1 MSVFK
6 ENCPYCGTKSVAFT
20 ILHETLWSKGIKN
33 PSTRYQRHLW
43 DVFSKC
49 GKCARGIVATFE
61 TGNEKSP
68 KPQLPGRSQLLEIAP
83 SAPDTGAPNYTPQ
96 NVARFFEQ
104 AMDNLPSNWDA
115 AGGMFRKALDTGL
128 KSKFP
133 KMKGTLY
140 ARIEE
145 AAEKQDLTPELAKW
159 AHEIRLG
166 GNDAAHE
173 EELFSEKEAKDL
185 AVFTQLVFQYLFML
199 PGMLSEARSDPD
211 EGEAAEDQK

>member
-1 MSVFK
+1 MAVFK
-6 ENCPYCGTKSVAFT
+6 ENCPRCGTQNVAFT
-20 ILHETLWSKGIKN
+20 ILHETLCDQHGSF
-33 PSTRYQRHLW
+33 W
-43 DVFSKC
+43 DTFAQC
-49 GKCARGIVATFE
+49 GYCNRGIVATFE
-61 TGNEKSP
+61 TYNKRAPSVAFR
-68 KPQLPGRSQLLEIAP
+68 QSRLLSIAP
-83 SAPDTGAPNYTPQ
+83 PLPDTGAPNYTPQ

-104 AMDNLPSNWDA
+104 AMDNLSSNWDA

-145 AAEKQDLTPELAKW
+145 AAKKQDLTPELAKW

-173 EELFSEKEAKDL
+173 EELFSEKEAKNL

-211 EGEAAEDQK
+211 EGEAGEDQK

>member
-1 MSVFK
+1 MAVFK
-6 ENCPYCGTKSVAFT
+6 ENCPRCRTQNVAFT
-20 ILHETLWSKGIKN
+20 ILHETLCDQHGSF
-33 PSTRYQRHLW
+33 W
-43 DVFSKC
+43 DTFAQC
-49 GKCARGIVATFE
+49 GYCYRGIVATFE
-61 TGNEKSP
+61 TYNKREPSAAFGQS
-68 KPQLPGRSQLLEIAP
+68 RLLSIAP
-83 SAPDTGAPNYTPQ
+83 PLPDTGAPNYTPQ
-96 NVARFFEQ
+96 NVARVFEQ

-145 AAEKQDLTPELAKW
+145 AAKKQDLTPELAKW

-173 EELFSEKEAKDL
+173 EELFSEKDAKNL

-211 EGEAAEDQK
+211 EAAAGEDQK

>member
-1 MSVFK
+1 MAVFK
-6 ENCPYCGTKSVAFT
+6 ENCPRCGTQNVAFT
-20 ILHETLWSKGIKN
+20 ILHETLCDQHGSF
-33 PSTRYQRHLW
+33 W
-43 DVFSKC
+43 DTFAQC
-49 GKCARGIVATFE
+49 GYCNRGIVATFE
-61 TGNEKSP
+61 TYNKREPSVAFGQS
-68 KPQLPGRSQLLEIAP
+68 RLLSIAP
-83 SAPDTGAPNYTPQ
+83 PLPDTGAPNYTPQ

-140 ARIEE
+140 ARIDE
-145 AAEKQDLTPELAKW
+145 AAKKQDLTPELAKW

-173 EELFSEKEAKDL
+173 EKLFSEKDAKNL

-211 EGEAAEDQK
+211 EGEAGEDQK